1 MSTQSVH
8 TPLSPTFPL
17 SPLPVYSPPP
27 SMQAESYISMA
38 TMAASALVTISIAEM
53 DSRSTSY
60 YATLSD
66 HLAYY
71 LDTTAASQLQRQLLA
86 PSRQERLSVMALEP
100 FFGLVMDAVDEFDR
114 RSTNNPNVPFLLIL
128 PGLSSTRNQAR
139 QKLAKMTLST
149 FQKLATDLL
158 LELGHRF
165 PKAVQSYRFQ
175 KALPHSLSK
184 SSPDTLA
191 IPRPAFGALSPR
203 LRTVDI
209 IDDMNR
215 MPKEQHPPT
224 RYSIFPPRPEGVD
237 RDRSP
242 SGLSPILTHQR
253 PSALTSPSSPA
264 GKHFEYH
271 IATRSGPTVNVP
283 PRKAPGHY
291 HQQMPSPIPSS
302 ASESIPD
309 INLDVFLDEMGAR
322 LRSEFIDDSSL
333 SKSRARRSKSV
344 GLSRSNSQRSAY
356 RRPSHNDDFSRQDDI
371 IDSDTSING
380 GVYSQSPSTPITIP
394 AKSTR
399 RGSDGGTS
407 AVIRTAGPE
416 AHLSSLQV
424 HIAELLVAVRASL
437 IPSMFSPLRS
447 ILILCK
453 TITSDAESYR
463 GVSLPQE
470 IHKRLETTT
479 INLATCSKVL
489 MQIAKQYTNTSTAPR
504 SQQLFEYASNNLTVA
519 FRATVSAIRA
529 ALTGSDALISR
540 SHSREPVRADSAAS
554 HNVGVGNELALPT
567 PVLSTSSP
575 RPSFSTL
582 QRSPPN
588 PYLNDRQEESNDTTS
603 SRGRPTHLGVLT
615 TTPIAI
621 NRHQLKS
628 ARLSVEE
635 VTDRIARSI
644 QDLLTRM
651 RDSEISSDT
660 LYEVMLIVISHIN
673 HLVAQTEHIG
683 RLVAPLAYSMSSF
696 RIALIGNC
704 MSLRSLGDK
713 IRFAPHN
720 REVKQQIANTVYDI
734 AKQAKMLL
742 QELQ

>member
-17 SPLPVYSPPP
+17 SPLPVYSPPL

-203 LRTVDI
+203 LRT
-209 IDDMNR
+209 
-215 MPKEQHPPT
+215 
-224 RYSIFPPRPEGVD
+224 
-237 RDRSP
+237 
-242 SGLSPILTHQR
+242 R

-371 IDSDTSING
+371 IDLDTSING

-554 HNVGVGNELALPT
+554 HHVGVGNELALPT